1 MSHVDDG
8 ELTAY
13 ADGAYP
19 VDDPVALRISAHLST
34 CANCRTRLE
43 QNEDL
48 RARAALILS
57 YAAPASLQAPSFESL
72 QAQVDNQRSRVP
84 RTIPLAWAATIILA
98 LGIGWFGRGAWQ
110 GVPQRN
116 TVATEETAPA
126 ARAVQPEPAPL
137 AASSEVHE
145 ADMTAARPRPQ
156 PAAKTRAPQVA
167 AADQVRAEGENV
179 ASDAAVGAAA
189 GRAAIA
195 AAPPSPAAAPPTMAA
210 REEQPVARDQA
221 LKAEAANAVGYIS
234 PAEAERR
241 GLVVP
246 RIPELPIARIGL
258 FAANMVVEQTLP
270 DGKVVHLTVSNE
282 AEVAQFETRRA
293 QGERAAAPTAPTAQ
307 ASRVPTATAR
317 VRGRIVNVTGDLS
330 ADSLQALAAK
340 IR

>member
-48 RARAALILS
+48 RTRAAEILS
-57 YAAPASLQAPSFESL
+57 YAAPASLQAPPFESL
-72 QAQVDNQRSRVP
+72 QAQVNEQRAAIP
-84 RTIPLAWAATIILA
+84 RAVPLAWAATIILA

-110 GVPQRN
+110 GVPQRSSI
-116 TVATEETAPA
+116 AMEETAPA
-126 ARAVQPEPAPL
+126 ASAVEPPIATPAPT
-137 AASSEVHE
+137 SE
-145 ADMTAARPRPQ
+145 ADMTSARPQ
-156 PAAKTRAPQVA
+156 SAPAAKTRAPQIA
-167 AADQVRAEGENV
+167 AADQVRTDAENV
-179 ASDAAVGAAA
+179 ATDAAVGAAA

-195 AAPPSPAAAPPTMAA
+195 ATPPPPAAPPPAMAA
-210 REEQPVARDQA
+210 REEQAVARDQA

-234 PAEAERR
+234 AAEAERR

-293 QGERAAAPTAPTAQ
+293 QGERAAAPPAPAAQ
-307 ASRVPTATAR
+307 ASRVPSAVAR
-317 VRGRIVNVTGDLS
+317 VRGRIVNVTGDLPV
-330 ADSLQALAAK
+330 DSLQALAAK